1 MPVSSTFTIQFSKQS
16 SALAVR
22 VPIKSDANEIVTT
35 LGLAKPRPVI
45 FISGGAGNMTDH
57 DVALTSVVVN
67 DAIASFAQSRNITVI
82 DGGTDAGVMRMIG
95 EVRRNRG
102 FTFPLIGIAPHRIV
116 TYPSKNRT
124 RYEAELQD
132 GHSHFV
138 LIDSA
143 SWGKESQTI
152 VDLTRTIAADTY
164 PMLGILI
171 NGGKIA
177 EQDIFL
183 ATSKGEHSIPI
194 LVLEGS
200 GRKADEVSD
209 AVKTGTTSSRI
220 IKAIIAGGKIDLV
233 GLGGGAQ
240 AMLDKLNGH
249 FGAVN
254 Q

>member
-1 MPVSSTFTIQFSKQS
+1 
-16 SALAVR
+16 
-22 VPIKSDANEIVTT
+22 
-35 LGLAKPRPVI
+35 
-45 FISGGAGNMTDH
+45 MTED
-57 DVALTSVVVN
+57 DIALTSVIVN
-67 DAIASFAQSRNITVI
+67 DAIAAFAQTRNITVI
-82 DGGTDAGVMRMIG
+82 DGGTDSGVMRMIG

-102 FTFPLIGIAPHRIV
+102 FTFPLIGIAPHRKV
-116 TYPSKNRT
+116 TYPSKNST
-124 RYEAELQD
+124 RYEAELHD
-132 GHSHFV
+132 GHSHFI

-152 VDLTRTIAADTY
+152 VDMTRALASETY

-233 GLGGGAQ
+233 SLRGGAP
-240 AMLDKLNGH
+240 AMLEKLNRH